1 MSKTL
6 GKSFIG
12 HQDISYLS
20 DALISVPSST
30 IVKRAQIIDP
40 SKGMAPIMGVDRVMV
55 QNIIE
60 LQSEVGASG
69 ERVFKALND
78 DRDLI
83 RFVGTWTASG
93 TTEGQ
98 FINSNTINDYIE
110 VVFYGTGLDILTQ
123 THTSFDIR
131 IAVDGGAESGN
142 LITAGASV
150 INGRKYS
157 CNQIIPGVVGLTL
170 GTHTAKIR
178 NNSATGPRVF
188 GFQILN
194 ERANV
199 RVNPGTIIKNQLR
212 YSLDAA
218 QTLDYKPAALTGV
231 RGGRVVTYTQGGNIA
246 QAVSVVNGAQANL
259 TLADHTNEEILRT
272 LFWREFVAGRSDD
285 FSDNGASPAAFALD
299 DNTTVLYGVSTG
311 RASQVT
317 VADALQLQST
327 NAYVVLQFV
336 GTGLDIWSYGDG
348 AGGADDACSFH
359 VDGTSIGTLSTART
373 LNKLNY
379 TKVVSGLPY
388 GTHTVK
394 INRDATAGG
403 SAFNIERFVVY
414 GPKKPAIPTGALEIS
429 DHHVLADYVANATS
443 GQLTVATG
451 VVRKGISREINY
463 VNGGT
468 GSADWGMGNDVAPCG
483 FIVSTNRQNAYLTFT
498 FWGTGF
504 EFRARGAAA
513 GNSTSVQFSLQAAG
527 GALQNLTTT
536 NFPTMTSSFYGLNA
550 FSASTGIADFSFG
563 STVEGG
569 ICVKTLPLGW
579 YTLKVLNNSASVYIN
594 CGGIDVIT
602 PIHSPKSNLLSDR
615 QNTLPVGSQSIA
627 DLRQI
632 VSSIGTQNKAWA
644 VAVGSTSNPT
654 VTSTVSVPLADMS
667 LVIKTSG
674 NPIDI
679 SYAIT
684 HYNSTSGVQVFFKIV
699 VDGIFVGAEHSQNQT
714 GNAGVVISDRMIVP
728 VCAGVHKVDVFWRV
742 GANTGTAYETR
753 RTLVVKEI

>member
-1 MSKTL
+1 MSKML

-12 HQDISYLS
+12 HQDISYLN
-20 DALISVPSST
+20 DALIAVPNST
-30 IVKRAQIIDP
+30 IVGRALIVDP
-40 SKGMAPIMGVDRVMV
+40 SKNMAPVMGVNRIMV
-55 QNIIE
+55 QNIFE
-60 LQSEVGASG
+60 LQNELGAAG

-78 DRDLI
+78 DRDQM
-83 RFVGTWTASG
+83 RFVGAWSASVN
-93 TTEGQ
+93 TNGQ
-98 FINSNTINDYIE
+98 FVNTGTVDDYIE
-110 VVFYGTGLDILTQ
+110 VVFYGTGLDILAQ
-123 THTSFDIR
+123 THAAFDIR
-131 IAVDGGAESGN
+131 VAVDGGAESAN
-142 LITAGASV
+142 LFTSGASV
-150 INGRKYS
+150 LNGRKYS
-157 CNQIIPGVVGLTL
+157 CNQIVPCLSGLTL
-170 GTHTAKIR
+170 GIHTAKIR
-178 NNSATGPRVF
+178 NNSATSPSIF
-188 GFQILN
+188 GFQIIN
-194 ERANV
+194 TRSDI
-199 RVNPGTIIKNQLR
+199 RVVQGSIIKNQQK

-218 QTLDYKPAALTGV
+218 QTLAYKPAALTGV

-259 TLADHTNEEILRT
+259 TSADHSNEEVLRT
-272 LFWREFVAGRSDD
+272 YSWREFMAGRSDD

-317 VADALQLQST
+317 VADALQLQAL
-327 NAYVVLQFV
+327 NAYIVLQFV
-336 GTGLDIWSYGDG
+336 GTGLDVWSYGDG

-394 INRDATAGG
+394 INRDAIAGG

-429 DHHVLADYVANATS
+429 DHHVLADYVANTVS

-513 GNSTSVQFSLQAAG
+513 GNSTSVQFSLQAEG
-527 GALQNLTTT
+527 GSLQNLTTA
-536 NFPTMTSSFYGLNA
+536 NFPTMTSSVYGLNA

-569 ICVKTLPLGW
+569 ISVKGLTLGW

-602 PIHSPKSNLLSDR
+602 PIHSPKSNLLGDR
-615 QNTLPVGSQSIA
+615 QNTLPIGSQSLS

-632 VSSIGTQNKAWA
+632 VSSVSTQNKAWA
-644 VAVGSTSNPT
+644 IALGSTSTPT

-679 SYAIT
+679 SYAVNN
-684 HYNSTSGVQVFFKIV
+684 YNNTTGSQVFLKIV
-699 VDGIFVGAEHSQNQT
+699 LDGIHVGVEMSQNQT
-714 GNAGVVISDRMIVP
+714 GNASLVTSDRMIVP
-728 VCAGVHKVDVFWRV
+728 VGAGVHKVDIFWRV
-742 GANTGTAYETR
+742 SANTGLAYETR